1 MTSNV
6 RSFPCASFALK
17 RTTKPPPK
25 SRRNQLERETTGNRR
40 RNRLAS
46 SSSSP
51 ELSEANTNEKN
62 ERNENGEEKTNE
74 TIATSTKTSRVVDFV
89 AAWDLLSGRLAE
101 SSMLRSEDESDDIA
115 SSNSPSREM
124 LLAALALAIP
134 KLQRM
139 PSLVLD
145 DFNRRHEFRTNRKEK
160 DDELNGRC
168 PRERAVAMCTQLID
182 LGMDAECCS
191 AGLLRD
197 ASLANEISLETIE
210 QQLGSGV
217 VRVAHDCQRL
227 RDLPERL
234 RNNNNNNNASSENTT
249 TFNSNDTSS
258 SSSSTKNNNN
268 TNSNNNQKMLLCDD
282 EYAEKMRTFLLTFH
296 DQRAIVVELASRLDI
311 LQHSREIFKS
321 TVRLQQFAL
330 ETMKVY
336 APLAS
341 ALHCGQLSAEL
352 EDAAFRALFP
362 KSYESLDKWLRQT
375 EKDDARKLERARQ
388 VLLEKMS
395 KDAVLMRVLI
405 KDDEVYE
412 ELLKTSAKM
421 AKTSDDKKSGTST
434 SNSGS
439 DGGENNNNYPASLRV
454 ALNSALTVSARRKSR
469 FSSMKKILRDGR
481 DRAKLRDLLGV
492 RVILNPQKGSIA
504 DIDLKSADM
513 ACYRAQQIAHA
524 TFSAVKGRTKDYVAK
539 PKKNGYQSLHS
550 ALIVSDDTD
559 DTEDIEDDDPSAKN
573 KNDSPSSSS
582 SNDNNHNN
590 NSHNNGSR
598 TTIEL
603 QIRTRRM
610 HASAEIGNAAH
621 SSYKGGF
628 TEGDPGAAKTLKDLV
643 DAANI
648 AAYEKFGDFTDDS
661 LRYEG
666 GNDTYNPDAEDALF
680 RAFDVDKSGSVSVEE
695 LKQTI
700 ETIWL
705 NDDDSDD
712 VNDVYDDE
720 GENATTKTTT
730 ETAETLMKML
740 DVDADGKISP
750 EEFKKFREFASTFKA
765 CSNADEKQ
773 SERIRKAV
781 EVEMSSV
788 DDDDE
793 DDEDDD
799 GDEEEIV
806 VVDAIIESTVKIDD
820 GKSRIEEGSGLAST
834 SNSARRRI
842 IRGQQQQQQTQQK
855 VKDDDEIDVDRL
867 VKEVISASGSF
878 DAISSSQD
886 VSSDEK
892 EEKEEILQQS
902 SSTTTMK
909 TSIHDVTDDDD
920 INEKNEKE
928 DEEEN
933 DEEKK
938 EGATAAQPS
947 SSSPEKTISP
957 DQIISQSYVLISDSD
972 ASSRKAREAL
982 KDPLGGVVEWQ
993 LIWDLQRAG
1002 RAETARQL
1010 FYQRTTRTPSN
1021 VQLWEQWARF
1031 ELLQGDQ
1038 ERSRGLYK
1046 TALLHSEGDAAVRGA
1061 SLRKWATMEFGAKN
1075 FEESTSL
1082 FKRCVSVYDDEI
1094 CGPSLGSSS
1103 SLSSS
1108 SCDYPPKG
1116 EIMKNLVEGR
1126 LVALHAWAKGEF
1138 RRGNVEEARRVLKL
1152 CADHVNE
1159 TDTEPIA
1166 RELCATENVEYSSEI
1181 FKDVK
1186 ILRASPHVAHLYA
1199 QLDESEGQLK
1209 PALRKYRFASRIFP
1223 NDAYILQ
1230 SFAEALA
1237 RRGHVVNSRKTF
1249 KEAIEKFP
1257 QNHVLAT
1264 SFAIAESKL
1273 FLSKGKETVARSEF
1287 ARAASLAPWSV
1298 QVWSAWGQFEYAKS
1312 HVDAAK
1318 RLFERAVE
1326 AELGNSRALIGL
1338 AKCYDEM
1345 ELFDKCRETLEL
1357 AMLSNPDSWGVFHES
1372 AKLYEKRGNAA
1383 KASHLYNKAK
1393 ALGMKTSVKK
1403 NNLLAPTNTTS
1414 TSYNNKNKRGT
1425 WAPDERN
1432 KTEEQAQIAVDRI
1445 RARKY
1450 ASGSGSG
1457 KRDPVVKF
1465 FDERSSSSAFSAD
1478 GGSADDYYRE
1488 AFPNAYE
1495 YDEEEDLVPAEN
1507 DASASSGS
1515 NRRYNN
1521 KKN

>member
-1 MTSNV
+1 MTTTSS
-6 RSFPCASFALK
+6 SFSFVSAAAK
-17 RTTKPPPK
+17 RTTKPPS
-25 SRRNQLERETTGNRR
+25 SRRNHLEHATGNRR
-40 RNRLAS
+40 RNRRHAS

-51 ELSEANTNEKN
+51 LSEANDEKN
-62 ERNENGEEKTNE
+62 EDENEERMSE
-74 TIATSTKTSRVVDFV
+74 TIPTKTSRVVDFV
-89 AAWDLLSGRLAE
+89 AAWDLLSGRLSE
-101 SSMLRSEDESDDIA
+101 SSIMRSEDESDEIA
-115 SSNSPSREM
+115 NAASPSREM

-145 DFNRRHEFRTNRKEK
+145 DFNRRHEFRKNRKEK

-234 RNNNNNNNASSENTT
+234 RNNNNNASSANT

-258 SSSSTKNNNN
+258 SSSSTNNNN
-268 TNSNNNQKMLLCDD
+268 NNNSNNQKMLLCDD

-375 EKDDARKLERARQ
+375 EKDDARKLKRARQ

-421 AKTSDDKKSGTST
+421 AKTTADSNRRSSDDKKKG
-434 SNSGS
+434 
-439 DGGENNNNYPASLRV
+439 DGGGENNNYPASLRV

-524 TFSAVKGRTKDYVAK
+524 AFSAVKGRTKDYVAK

-559 DTEDIEDDDPSAKN
+559 DTDDIEDDDPSAKN

-712 VNDVYDDE
+712 VNDVYDEE
-720 GENATTKTTT
+720 GENTTTKTTT

-799 GDEEEIV
+799 GDEEEEEIV
-806 VVDAIIESTVKIDD
+806 VVDAVLESTVKIDD
-820 GKSRIEEGSGLAST
+820 GKSMIEEGSGLAST

-842 IRGQQQQQQTQQK
+842 IRGQQQQQTQQK
-855 VKDDDEIDVDRL
+855 VKDNDEIDVDRL

-902 SSTTTMK
+902 SSTI
-909 TSIHDVTDDDD
+909 IHDVTDDDD
-920 INEKNEKE
+920 INEKNEKK
-928 DEEEN
+928 
-933 DEEKK
+933 DEEKNDETK
-938 EGATAAQPS
+938 EGAKAAQPS
-947 SSSPEKTISP
+947 SSSPEKTLSP

-1393 ALGMKTSVKK
+1393 ALGMKSSVKK
-1403 NNLLAPTNTTS
+1403 NNLLATTTTTS

-1507 DASASSGS
+1507 DAFASSGS

>member
-6 RSFPCASFALK
+6 RSFPRASFALQ
-17 RTTKPPPK
+17 RTTKPPP
-25 SRRNQLERETTGNRR
+25 NQLERDRPTGNRR

-51 ELSEANTNEKN
+51 GLSEANNNEKN
-62 ERNENGEEKTNE
+62 ESENEEKTNE
-74 TIATSTKTSRVVDFV
+74 TIAGTKTSRVVDFV

-139 PSLVLD
+139 PPIVLD
-145 DFNRRHEFRTNRKEK
+145 DFNRRHEFRNTNRKEK

-258 SSSSTKNNNN
+258 SSSSTKNNNT

-421 AKTSDDKKSGTST
+421 AKTSDDKKSGNGISTST
-434 SNSGS
+434 SNSG
-439 DGGENNNNYPASLRV
+439 GGENNNYPASLRV

-559 DTEDIEDDDPSAKN
+559 DDNEDDDPSEKS

-582 SNDNNHNN
+582 SYDNNHN

-842 IRGQQQQQQTQQK
+842 IRGQQQQTQQK

-920 INEKNEKE
+920 INEKNEKK

-1166 RELCATENVEYSSEI
+1166 RELCAMENVEYSSEI

>member
-6 RSFPCASFALK
+6 SSFSLAVVASQ
-17 RTTKPPPK
+17 RRTKPPPK
-25 SRRNQLERETTGNRR
+25 SRRNQLERDATGNRR

-51 ELSEANTNEKN
+51 GLSEANNNEKN
-62 ERNENGEEKTNE
+62 ESENEEKTNE
-74 TIATSTKTSRVVDFV
+74 TIAGTKTSRVVDFV

-101 SSMLRSEDESDDIA
+101 SSILRSEDESDDIA

-139 PSLVLD
+139 PPIVLD

-234 RNNNNNNNASSENTT
+234 RNNNNNNASSENTT

-258 SSSSTKNNNN
+258 SSSSTKNNNT

-421 AKTSDDKKSGTST
+421 AKTSDDKKSGNGIST
-434 SNSGS
+434 SNSNSG
-439 DGGENNNNYPASLRV
+439 GGENNNYPASLRV

-559 DTEDIEDDDPSAKN
+559 DDNEDDDPSEKS
-573 KNDSPSSSS
+573 KNDSPSSPS

-793 DDEDDD
+793 DDENDD

-842 IRGQQQQQQTQQK
+842 IRGQQQQQTQQK

-920 INEKNEKE
+920 INEKNEKKG
-928 DEEEN
+928 EEKN
-933 DEEKK
+933 KEEKK
-938 EGATAAQPS
+938 EGAKAAQPS

-1403 NNLLAPTNTTS
+1403 NNLLAPTNTSS

>member
-1 MTSNV
+1 MTSTSS
-6 RSFPCASFALK
+6 SFSFVSAAAK
-17 RTTKPPPK
+17 RTTKPPS
-25 SRRNQLERETTGNRR
+25 SRRNHLEHATGNRR
-40 RNRLAS
+40 RNRRHAS

-51 ELSEANTNEKN
+51 LSEANDEKN
-62 ERNENGEEKTNE
+62 EDENEERMSE
-74 TIATSTKTSRVVDFV
+74 TIPTKTSRVVDFV
-89 AAWDLLSGRLAE
+89 AAWDLLSGRLSE
-101 SSMLRSEDESDDIA
+101 SSIMRSEDESDEIA
-115 SSNSPSREM
+115 NAASPSREM

-145 DFNRRHEFRTNRKEK
+145 DFNRRHEFRKNRKEK

-234 RNNNNNNNASSENTT
+234 RNNNNNASSANT

-258 SSSSTKNNNN
+258 SSSSTNNNN
-268 TNSNNNQKMLLCDD
+268 NNNSNNQKMLLCDD

-375 EKDDARKLERARQ
+375 EKDDARKLKRARQ

-421 AKTSDDKKSGTST
+421 AKTTADSNRRSSDDKKKG
-434 SNSGS
+434 
-439 DGGENNNNYPASLRV
+439 DGGGENNNYPASLRV

-524 TFSAVKGRTKDYVAK
+524 AFSAVKGRTKDYVAK

-559 DTEDIEDDDPSAKN
+559 DTDDIEDDDPSAKN

-712 VNDVYDDE
+712 VNDVYDEE
-720 GENATTKTTT
+720 GENTTTKTTT

-806 VVDAIIESTVKIDD
+806 VVDAVLESTVKIDD
-820 GKSRIEEGSGLAST
+820 GKSMIEEGSGLAST

-842 IRGQQQQQQTQQK
+842 IRGQQQQQTQQK
-855 VKDDDEIDVDRL
+855 VKDNDEIDVDRL

-902 SSTTTMK
+902 SSTI
-909 TSIHDVTDDDD
+909 IHDVTDDDD
-920 INEKNEKE
+920 INEKNEKK
-928 DEEEN
+928 
-933 DEEKK
+933 DEEKNDETK
-938 EGATAAQPS
+938 EGAKAAQPS
-947 SSSPEKTISP
+947 SSSPEKTLSP

-1393 ALGMKTSVKK
+1393 ALGMKSSVKK
-1403 NNLLAPTNTTS
+1403 NNLLATTTTTS

-1507 DASASSGS
+1507 DAFASSGS

>member
-6 RSFPCASFALK
+6 RSFPRASFALQ
-17 RTTKPPPK
+17 RTTKPPP
-25 SRRNQLERETTGNRR
+25 NQLERDRPTGNRR

-89 AAWDLLSGRLAE
+89 AAWDVLSERLAE
-101 SSMLRSEDESDDIA
+101 SSILRSEMDESDDVA

-139 PSLVLD
+139 PPIVLD
-145 DFNRRHEFRTNRKEK
+145 DFNRRHEFRNTNRKEK

-234 RNNNNNNNASSENTT
+234 RNNNNNNASSENTT

-421 AKTSDDKKSGTST
+421 TKTSDDKKSGNGISTST
-434 SNSGS
+434 SNSG
-439 DGGENNNNYPASLRV
+439 GGENNNYPASLRV

-559 DTEDIEDDDPSAKN
+559 DDNEDDDPSEKS

-582 SNDNNHNN
+582 SYDNNHN

-842 IRGQQQQQQTQQK
+842 IRGQQQQQTQQK

-920 INEKNEKE
+920 INEKNEKK

-1166 RELCATENVEYSSEI
+1166 RELCAMENVEYSSEI

-1465 FDERSSSSAFSAD
+1465 FDERSSSSAFSDSPCGRGARAM
-1478 GGSADDYYRE
+1478 SAKCVQNCV
-1488 AFPNAYE
+1488 F
-1495 YDEEEDLVPAEN
+1495 
-1507 DASASSGS
+1507 
-1515 NRRYNN
+1515 
-1521 KKN
+1521 

>member
-1 MTSNV
+1 MTTTSS
-6 RSFPCASFALK
+6 SFSFVSAAAK
-17 RTTKPPPK
+17 RTTKPPS
-25 SRRNQLERETTGNRR
+25 SRRNHLEHATGNRR
-40 RNRLAS
+40 RNRRHAS

-51 ELSEANTNEKN
+51 LSEANDEKN
-62 ERNENGEEKTNE
+62 EDENEERMSE
-74 TIATSTKTSRVVDFV
+74 TIPTKTSRVVDFV
-89 AAWDLLSGRLAE
+89 AAWDLLSGRLSE
-101 SSMLRSEDESDDIA
+101 SSIMRSEDESDEIA
-115 SSNSPSREM
+115 NAASPSREM

-145 DFNRRHEFRTNRKEK
+145 DFNRRHEFRKNRKEK

-234 RNNNNNNNASSENTT
+234 RNNNNNASSANT

-258 SSSSTKNNNN
+258 SSSSTNNNN
-268 TNSNNNQKMLLCDD
+268 NNNSNNQKMLLCDD

-375 EKDDARKLERARQ
+375 EKDDARKLKRARQ

-421 AKTSDDKKSGTST
+421 AKTTADSNRRSSDDKKKG
-434 SNSGS
+434 
-439 DGGENNNNYPASLRV
+439 DGGGENNNYPASLRV

-524 TFSAVKGRTKDYVAK
+524 AFSAVKGRTKDYVAK

-559 DTEDIEDDDPSAKN
+559 DTDDIEDDDPSAKN

-712 VNDVYDDE
+712 VNDVYDEE
-720 GENATTKTTT
+720 GENTTTKTTT

-799 GDEEEIV
+799 DDGDEEEIV
-806 VVDAIIESTVKIDD
+806 VVDAVLESTVKIDD
-820 GKSRIEEGSGLAST
+820 GKSMIEEGSGLAST

-842 IRGQQQQQQTQQK
+842 IRGQQQQQTQQK
-855 VKDDDEIDVDRL
+855 VKDNDEIDVDRL

-902 SSTTTMK
+902 SSTI
-909 TSIHDVTDDDD
+909 IHDVTDDDD
-920 INEKNEKE
+920 INEKNEKK
-928 DEEEN
+928 
-933 DEEKK
+933 DEEKNDETK
-938 EGATAAQPS
+938 EGAKAAQPS
-947 SSSPEKTISP
+947 SSSPEKTLSP

-1393 ALGMKTSVKK
+1393 ALGMKSSVKK
-1403 NNLLAPTNTTS
+1403 NNLLATTTTTS

-1507 DASASSGS
+1507 DAFASSGS

>member
-1 MTSNV
+1 MTTTSS
-6 RSFPCASFALK
+6 SFSFVSAAAK
-17 RTTKPPPK
+17 RTTKPPS
-25 SRRNQLERETTGNRR
+25 SRRNHLEHATGNRR
-40 RNRLAS
+40 RNRRHAS

-51 ELSEANTNEKN
+51 LSEANDEKN
-62 ERNENGEEKTNE
+62 EDENEERMSE
-74 TIATSTKTSRVVDFV
+74 TIPTKTSRVVDFV
-89 AAWDLLSGRLAE
+89 AAWDLLSGRLSE
-101 SSMLRSEDESDDIA
+101 SSIMRSEDESDEIA
-115 SSNSPSREM
+115 NAASPSREM

-145 DFNRRHEFRTNRKEK
+145 DFNRRHEFRKNRKEK

-234 RNNNNNNNASSENTT
+234 RNNNNNASSANT

-258 SSSSTKNNNN
+258 SSSSTNNNN
-268 TNSNNNQKMLLCDD
+268 NNSNNQKMLLCDD

-375 EKDDARKLERARQ
+375 EKDDARKLKRARQ

-421 AKTSDDKKSGTST
+421 AKTTADSNRRSSDDKKKG
-434 SNSGS
+434 
-439 DGGENNNNYPASLRV
+439 DGGGENNNYPASLRV

-524 TFSAVKGRTKDYVAK
+524 AFSAVKGRTKDYVAK

-559 DTEDIEDDDPSAKN
+559 DTDDIEDDDPSAKN

-712 VNDVYDDE
+712 VNDVYDEE
-720 GENATTKTTT
+720 GENTTTKTTT

-799 GDEEEIV
+799 GDEEEEEIV
-806 VVDAIIESTVKIDD
+806 VVDAVLESTVKIDD
-820 GKSRIEEGSGLAST
+820 GKSMIEEGSGLAST

-842 IRGQQQQQQTQQK
+842 IRGQQQQQTQQK
-855 VKDDDEIDVDRL
+855 VKDNDEIDVDRL

-902 SSTTTMK
+902 SSTI
-909 TSIHDVTDDDD
+909 IHDVTDDDD
-920 INEKNEKE
+920 INEKNEKK
-928 DEEEN
+928 
-933 DEEKK
+933 DEEKNDETK
-938 EGATAAQPS
+938 EGAKAAQPS
-947 SSSPEKTISP
+947 SSSPEKTLSP

-1138 RRGNVEEARRVLKL
+1138 RRGNVEEARRVLVL

-1393 ALGMKTSVKK
+1393 ALGMKSSVKK
-1403 NNLLAPTNTTS
+1403 NNLLATTTTTS

-1507 DASASSGS
+1507 DAFASSGS

>member
-6 RSFPCASFALK
+6 SSFSLAVVASQ
-17 RTTKPPPK
+17 RRTKPPPK
-25 SRRNQLERETTGNRR
+25 SRRNQLERDATGNRR

-51 ELSEANTNEKN
+51 GLSEANNNEKN
-62 ERNENGEEKTNE
+62 ESENEEKTNE
-74 TIATSTKTSRVVDFV
+74 TIAGTKTSRVVDFV

-139 PSLVLD
+139 PPIVLD

-234 RNNNNNNNASSENTT
+234 RNNNNNNASSENTT

-258 SSSSTKNNNN
+258 SSSSTKNNNT

-421 AKTSDDKKSGTST
+421 AKTSDDKKSGNGISTST
-434 SNSGS
+434 SNSG
-439 DGGENNNNYPASLRV
+439 GGENNNYPASLRV

-559 DTEDIEDDDPSAKN
+559 DDNEDDDPSETS

-582 SNDNNHNN
+582 SYDNNHN

-842 IRGQQQQQQTQQK
+842 IRGQQQQTQQK

-920 INEKNEKE
+920 INEKNEKK
-928 DEEEN
+928 DEGEN

-1403 NNLLAPTNTTS
+1403 NNLLAPTNTSS

-1515 NRRYNN
+1515 NRRYN

>member
-1 MTSNV
+1 MTHTSS
-6 RSFPCASFALK
+6 SFSFAVAAAK
-17 RTTKPPPK
+17 RTTKPPS
-25 SRRNQLERETTGNRR
+25 SRRDRNLEQATNNRR
-40 RNRLAS
+40 RLRHDVVVAS

-51 ELSEANTNEKN
+51 KEEASDEKN
-62 ERNENGEEKTNE
+62 EENEERIHE
-74 TIATSTKTSRVVDFV
+74 TIPNKTSRVVDFV
-89 AAWDLLSGRLAE
+89 AAWDLLSGRLSE
-101 SSMLRSEDESDDIA
+101 SSIMRSEDESDEIA
-115 SSNSPSREM
+115 NATSPSREM

-145 DFNRRHEFRTNRKEK
+145 DFNRRNEFRKNRKEK
-160 DDELNGRC
+160 EEELNGRC

-234 RNNNNNNNASSENTT
+234 RNNNNNASSANAT
-249 TFNSNDTSS
+249 TFSNDTSS
-258 SSSSTKNNNN
+258 SSSSTNNNN
-268 TNSNNNQKMLLCDD
+268 NNSNNQKMLLCDD

-421 AKTSDDKKSGTST
+421 AKTTADSNRRSSDDKNKSGTS
-434 SNSGS
+434 NRG
-439 DGGENNNNYPASLRV
+439 DGGGGENNNYPASLRV

-559 DTEDIEDDDPSAKN
+559 DDDDIEDDDPSAKN
-573 KNDSPSSSS
+573 KNDSPSSSLSSSSSSS
-582 SNDNNHNN
+582 SNDNNH
-590 NSHNNGSR
+590 HNGSR

-621 SSYKGGF
+621 FSYKGGF

-666 GNDTYNPDAEDALF
+666 SNDAYNPDAEDALF

-712 VNDVYDDE
+712 VNDDDVNDE
-720 GENATTKTTT
+720 GGENATKTTT

-781 EVEMSSV
+781 KVEMSSV

-799 GDEEEIV
+799 GDEEEVV
-806 VVDAIIESTVKIDD
+806 VVDAVIESNVKIDD
-820 GKSRIEEGSGLAST
+820 GKSMIEEGSGFAST

-842 IRGQQQQQQTQQK
+842 IRGQQQTQK

-867 VKEVISASGSF
+867 VKEVIRASGSF

-902 SSTTTMK
+902 STTTTTMK
-909 TSIHDVTDDDD
+909 RIIHDVTDDDD
-920 INEKNEKE
+920 INEKNKKK
-928 DEEEN
+928 
-933 DEEKK
+933 DEEKNNETK
-938 EGATAAQPS
+938 EGAQLAQPT
-947 SSSPEKTISP
+947 SSPEKAISP

-1103 SLSSS
+1103 LSSS

-1138 RRGNVEEARRVLKL
+1138 RRGNVEEARRVLVL

-1159 TDTEPIA
+1159 TDTELIA

-1273 FLSKGKETVARSEF
+1273 SGASKGKETVARSEF

-1393 ALGMKTSVKK
+1393 ALGMKSSVKK
-1403 NNLLAPTNTTS
+1403 NNLLATTTTTS
-1414 TSYNNKNKRGT
+1414 TTNNNKNKRGT

-1478 GGSADDYYRE
+1478 VGSADDYYRE

-1495 YDEEEDLVPAEN
+1495 YDEEEDLVSSETKN

-1515 NRRYNN
+1515 RRYNN

>member
-1 MTSNV
+1 MTTTSS
-6 RSFPCASFALK
+6 SFSFVSAAAK
-17 RTTKPPPK
+17 RTTKPPS
-25 SRRNQLERETTGNRR
+25 SRRNHLEHATGNRR
-40 RNRLAS
+40 RNRRHAS

-51 ELSEANTNEKN
+51 LSEANDEKN
-62 ERNENGEEKTNE
+62 EDENEERMSE
-74 TIATSTKTSRVVDFV
+74 TIPTKTSRVVDFV
-89 AAWDLLSGRLAE
+89 AAWDLLSGRLSE
-101 SSMLRSEDESDDIA
+101 SSIMRSEDESDEIA
-115 SSNSPSREM
+115 NAASPSREM

-145 DFNRRHEFRTNRKEK
+145 DFNRRHEFRKNRKEK

-234 RNNNNNNNASSENTT
+234 RNNNNNASSANT

-258 SSSSTKNNNN
+258 SSSSTNNNN
-268 TNSNNNQKMLLCDD
+268 NNSNNKKMLLCDD

-375 EKDDARKLERARQ
+375 EKDDARKLKRARQ

-421 AKTSDDKKSGTST
+421 AKTTADSNRRSSDDKKKG
-434 SNSGS
+434 
-439 DGGENNNNYPASLRV
+439 DGGGENNNYPASLRV

-524 TFSAVKGRTKDYVAK
+524 AFSAVKGRTKDYVAK

-559 DTEDIEDDDPSAKN
+559 DTDDIEDDDPSAKN

-712 VNDVYDDE
+712 VNDVYDEE
-720 GENATTKTTT
+720 GENTTTKTTT

-806 VVDAIIESTVKIDD
+806 VVDAVLESTVKIDD
-820 GKSRIEEGSGLAST
+820 GKSMIEEGSGLAST

-842 IRGQQQQQQTQQK
+842 IRGQQQEQQTQQK

-920 INEKNEKE
+920 INEKNEKK
-928 DEEEN
+928 
-933 DEEKK
+933 DEEKNDETK
-938 EGATAAQPS
+938 EGAKAAQPS
-947 SSSPEKTISP
+947 SSSPEKTLSP

-1393 ALGMKTSVKK
+1393 ALGMKSSVKK
-1403 NNLLAPTNTTS
+1403 NNLLATTTTTS

-1507 DASASSGS
+1507 DAFASSGS

>member
-6 RSFPCASFALK
+6 SSFSLAVVASQ
-17 RTTKPPPK
+17 RRTKPPPK
-25 SRRNQLERETTGNRR
+25 SRRNQLERDATGNRR

-51 ELSEANTNEKN
+51 GLSEANNNEKN
-62 ERNENGEEKTNE
+62 ESENEEKTNE
-74 TIATSTKTSRVVDFV
+74 TIAGTKTSRVVDFV

-139 PSLVLD
+139 PPIVLD

-234 RNNNNNNNASSENTT
+234 RNNNNNNASSENTT

-421 AKTSDDKKSGTST
+421 AKTSDDKKSGNGIST
-434 SNSGS
+434 SNSNSG
-439 DGGENNNNYPASLRV
+439 GGENNNYPASLRV

-559 DTEDIEDDDPSAKN
+559 DDNEDDDPSETS

-582 SNDNNHNN
+582 SYDNNHN

-842 IRGQQQQQQTQQK
+842 IRGQQQQQTQQK

-920 INEKNEKE
+920 INEKNEKK
-928 DEEEN
+928 DEGEN

-1515 NRRYNN
+1515 NRRYN

>member
-6 RSFPCASFALK
+6 RSFPRASFALQ
-17 RTTKPPPK
+17 RTTKPPP
-25 SRRNQLERETTGNRR
+25 NQLERDRPTGNRR

-89 AAWDLLSGRLAE
+89 AAWDVLSERLAE
-101 SSMLRSEDESDDIA
+101 SSILRSEMDESDDVA

-139 PSLVLD
+139 PPIVLD

-234 RNNNNNNNASSENTT
+234 RNNNNNASSENTT

-421 AKTSDDKKSGTST
+421 AKTSDDKKSGNGIST
-434 SNSGS
+434 SNSNSG
-439 DGGENNNNYPASLRV
+439 GGENNNYPASLRV

-559 DTEDIEDDDPSAKN
+559 DDNEDDDPSETS

-582 SNDNNHNN
+582 SYDNNHN

-842 IRGQQQQQQTQQK
+842 IRGQQQQQTQQK

-909 TSIHDVTDDDD
+909 TSIHDVADDDD
-920 INEKNEKE
+920 INEKNEKK

-1103 SLSSS
+1103 SSSSS

-1403 NNLLAPTNTTS
+1403 NNLLAPTNTSS

-1495 YDEEEDLVPAEN
+1495 YDEEEDLVPVEN

>member
-1 MTSNV
+1 MTSTSS
-6 RSFPCASFALK
+6 SFSFVSAAAK
-17 RTTKPPPK
+17 RTTKPPS
-25 SRRNQLERETTGNRR
+25 SRRNHLEHATGNRR
-40 RNRLAS
+40 RNRRHAS

-51 ELSEANTNEKN
+51 LSEANDEKN
-62 ERNENGEEKTNE
+62 EDENEERMSE
-74 TIATSTKTSRVVDFV
+74 TIPTKTSRVVDFV
-89 AAWDLLSGRLAE
+89 AAWDLLSGRLSE
-101 SSMLRSEDESDDIA
+101 SSIMRSEDESDEIA
-115 SSNSPSREM
+115 NAASPSREM

-145 DFNRRHEFRTNRKEK
+145 DFNRRHEFRKNRKEK

-234 RNNNNNNNASSENTT
+234 RNNNNNASSANT

-258 SSSSTKNNNN
+258 SSSSTNNNN
-268 TNSNNNQKMLLCDD
+268 NNNSNNQKMLLCDD

-375 EKDDARKLERARQ
+375 EKDDARKLKRARQ

-421 AKTSDDKKSGTST
+421 AKTTADSNRRSSDDKKKG
-434 SNSGS
+434 
-439 DGGENNNNYPASLRV
+439 DGGGENNNYPASLRV

-492 RVILNPQKGSIA
+492 RVILNPQEGSIA

-524 TFSAVKGRTKDYVAK
+524 AFSAVKGRTKDYVAK

-559 DTEDIEDDDPSAKN
+559 DTDDIEDDDPSAKN

-712 VNDVYDDE
+712 VNDVYDEE
-720 GENATTKTTT
+720 GENTTTKTTT

-806 VVDAIIESTVKIDD
+806 VVDAVLESTVKIDD
-820 GKSRIEEGSGLAST
+820 GKSMIEEGSGLAST

-842 IRGQQQQQQTQQK
+842 IRGQQQQQTQQK
-855 VKDDDEIDVDRL
+855 VKDNDEIDVDRL

-902 SSTTTMK
+902 SSTI
-909 TSIHDVTDDDD
+909 IHDVTDDDD
-920 INEKNEKE
+920 INEKNEKK
-928 DEEEN
+928 
-933 DEEKK
+933 DEEKNDETK
-938 EGATAAQPS
+938 EGAKAAQPS
-947 SSSPEKTISP
+947 SSSPEKTLSP

-1393 ALGMKTSVKK
+1393 ALGMKSSVKK
-1403 NNLLAPTNTTS
+1403 NNLLATTTTTS

-1507 DASASSGS
+1507 DAFASSGS

>member
-6 RSFPCASFALK
+6 SSFSLAVVASQ
-17 RTTKPPPK
+17 RRTKPPPK
-25 SRRNQLERETTGNRR
+25 SRRNQLERDATGNRR

-51 ELSEANTNEKN
+51 GLSEANNNEKN
-62 ERNENGEEKTNE
+62 ESENEEKTNE
-74 TIATSTKTSRVVDFV
+74 TIAGTKTSRVVDFV

-139 PSLVLD
+139 PPIVLD

-234 RNNNNNNNASSENTT
+234 RNNNNNNASSENTT

-421 AKTSDDKKSGTST
+421 AKTSDDKKSGNGIST
-434 SNSGS
+434 SNSNSG
-439 DGGENNNNYPASLRV
+439 GGENNNYPASLRV

-559 DTEDIEDDDPSAKN
+559 DDNEDDDPSETS

-582 SNDNNHNN
+582 SYDNNHN

-842 IRGQQQQQQTQQK
+842 IRGQQQQQTQQK

-920 INEKNEKE
+920 INEKNEKK
-928 DEEEN
+928 DEGEN

-1403 NNLLAPTNTTS
+1403 NNLLAPTNTSS

-1515 NRRYNN
+1515 NRRYN

>member
-6 RSFPCASFALK
+6 SSFSLAVVASQ
-17 RTTKPPPK
+17 RRTKPPPK
-25 SRRNQLERETTGNRR
+25 SRRNQLERDATGNRR

-51 ELSEANTNEKN
+51 GLSEANNNEKN
-62 ERNENGEEKTNE
+62 ESENEEKTNE
-74 TIATSTKTSRVVDFV
+74 TIAGTKTSRVVDFV

-139 PSLVLD
+139 PPIVLD

-197 ASLANEISLETIE
+197 ASLASEISLETIE

-234 RNNNNNNNASSENTT
+234 RNNNNNNNNASSANAT

-258 SSSSTKNNNN
+258 SSSSTKNNNT

-421 AKTSDDKKSGTST
+421 AKTSDDKKSGNGISTST
-434 SNSGS
+434 SNSG
-439 DGGENNNNYPASLRV
+439 GGENNNYPASLRV

-559 DTEDIEDDDPSAKN
+559 DDNEDDDPSEKS
-573 KNDSPSSSS
+573 KNDSPSSPS

-720 GENATTKTTT
+720 GENATTKSTT

-842 IRGQQQQQQTQQK
+842 IRGQQQQTQQK

-909 TSIHDVTDDDD
+909 TSIRDVTDDDD
-920 INEKNEKE
+920 INEKNEKK

-1094 CGPSLGSSS
+1094 CGPSLGSS

>member
-1 MTSNV
+1 MTSTSS
-6 RSFPCASFALK
+6 SFSFVSAAAK
-17 RTTKPPPK
+17 RTTKPPS
-25 SRRNQLERETTGNRR
+25 SRRNHLEHATGNRR
-40 RNRLAS
+40 RNRRHAS

-51 ELSEANTNEKN
+51 LSEANDEKN
-62 ERNENGEEKTNE
+62 EDENEERMSE
-74 TIATSTKTSRVVDFV
+74 TIPTKTSRVVDFV
-89 AAWDLLSGRLAE
+89 AAWDLLSGRLSE
-101 SSMLRSEDESDDIA
+101 SSIMRSEDESDEIA
-115 SSNSPSREM
+115 NAASPSREM

-145 DFNRRHEFRTNRKEK
+145 DFNRRHEFRKNRKEK

-234 RNNNNNNNASSENTT
+234 RNNNNNASSANT

-258 SSSSTKNNNN
+258 SSSSTNNNN
-268 TNSNNNQKMLLCDD
+268 NNNSNNKKMLLCDD

-375 EKDDARKLERARQ
+375 EKDDARKLKRARQ

-421 AKTSDDKKSGTST
+421 AKTTADSNRRSSDDKKKG
-434 SNSGS
+434 
-439 DGGENNNNYPASLRV
+439 DGGGENNNYPASLRV

-524 TFSAVKGRTKDYVAK
+524 AFSAVKGRTKDYVAK

-559 DTEDIEDDDPSAKN
+559 DTDDIEDDDPSAKN

-712 VNDVYDDE
+712 VNDVYDEE
-720 GENATTKTTT
+720 GENTTTKTTT

-806 VVDAIIESTVKIDD
+806 VVDAVLESTVKIDD
-820 GKSRIEEGSGLAST
+820 GKSMIEEGSGLAST

-842 IRGQQQQQQTQQK
+842 IRGQQQQQTQQK
-855 VKDDDEIDVDRL
+855 VKDNDEIDVDRL

-902 SSTTTMK
+902 SSTI
-909 TSIHDVTDDDD
+909 IHDVTDDDD
-920 INEKNEKE
+920 INEKNEKK
-928 DEEEN
+928 
-933 DEEKK
+933 DEEKNDETK
-938 EGATAAQPS
+938 EGAKAAQPS
-947 SSSPEKTISP
+947 SSSPEKTLSP

-1393 ALGMKTSVKK
+1393 ALGMKSSVKK
-1403 NNLLAPTNTTS
+1403 NNLLATTTTTS

-1507 DASASSGS
+1507 DAFASSGS

>member
-6 RSFPCASFALK
+6 SSFSLAVVASQ
-17 RTTKPPPK
+17 RRTKPPPK
-25 SRRNQLERETTGNRR
+25 SRRNQLERDATGNRR

-51 ELSEANTNEKN
+51 GLSEANNNEKN
-62 ERNENGEEKTNE
+62 ESENEEKTNE
-74 TIATSTKTSRVVDFV
+74 TIAGTKTSRVVDFV

-139 PSLVLD
+139 PPIVLD

-234 RNNNNNNNASSENTT
+234 RNNNNNNASSENTT

-421 AKTSDDKKSGTST
+421 ARTSDDKKSGNGISTST
-434 SNSGS
+434 SNSG
-439 DGGENNNNYPASLRV
+439 GGENNNYPASLRV

-559 DTEDIEDDDPSAKN
+559 DTDDIEDDDPSAKN

-582 SNDNNHNN
+582 SSSSNDNNHNI

-793 DDEDDD
+793 DDENDD

-806 VVDAIIESTVKIDD
+806 VVDAVIESTVKIDD
-820 GKSRIEEGSGLAST
+820 GKSIIEEGSGLAST

-842 IRGQQQQQQTQQK
+842 IRGQQQQQTQQK

-920 INEKNEKE
+920 INEKNEKK
-928 DEEEN
+928 DEEKNNEG
-933 DEEKK
+933 KK
-938 EGATAAQPS
+938 EGAKAAQPS

-993 LIWDLQRAG
+993 LVWDLQRAG

-1507 DASASSGS
+1507 DASASSGG

>member
-1 MTSNV
+1 MTTTSS
-6 RSFPCASFALK
+6 SFSFVSAAAK
-17 RTTKPPPK
+17 RTTKPPS
-25 SRRNQLERETTGNRR
+25 SRRNHLEHATGNRR
-40 RNRLAS
+40 RNRRHAS

-51 ELSEANTNEKN
+51 LSEANDEKN
-62 ERNENGEEKTNE
+62 EDENEERMSE
-74 TIATSTKTSRVVDFV
+74 TIPTKTSRVVDFV
-89 AAWDLLSGRLAE
+89 AAWDLLSGRLSE
-101 SSMLRSEDESDDIA
+101 SSIMRSEDESDEIA
-115 SSNSPSREM
+115 NAASPSREM

-145 DFNRRHEFRTNRKEK
+145 DFNRRHEFRKNRKEK

-210 QQLGSGV
+210 KQLGSGV

-234 RNNNNNNNASSENTT
+234 RNNNNNASSANT

-258 SSSSTKNNNN
+258 SSSSTNNNN
-268 TNSNNNQKMLLCDD
+268 NNNSNNKKMLLCDD

-375 EKDDARKLERARQ
+375 EKDDARKLKRARQ

-421 AKTSDDKKSGTST
+421 PKTTADSNRRSSDDKKKG
-434 SNSGS
+434 
-439 DGGENNNNYPASLRV
+439 DGGGENNNYPASLRV

-524 TFSAVKGRTKDYVAK
+524 AFSAVKGRTKDYVAK

-559 DTEDIEDDDPSAKN
+559 DTDDIEDDDPSAKN

-712 VNDVYDDE
+712 VNDVYDEE
-720 GENATTKTTT
+720 GENTTTKTTT

-799 GDEEEIV
+799 GDEEEEEIV
-806 VVDAIIESTVKIDD
+806 VVDAVLESTVKIDD
-820 GKSRIEEGSGLAST
+820 GKSMIEEGSGLAST

-842 IRGQQQQQQTQQK
+842 IRGQQQQQTQQK
-855 VKDDDEIDVDRL
+855 VKDNDEIDVDRL

-902 SSTTTMK
+902 SSTI
-909 TSIHDVTDDDD
+909 IHDVTDDDD
-920 INEKNEKE
+920 INEKNEKK
-928 DEEEN
+928 
-933 DEEKK
+933 DEEKNDETK
-938 EGATAAQPS
+938 EGAKAAQPS
-947 SSSPEKTISP
+947 SSSPEKTLSP

-1002 RAETARQL
+1002 RAETTRQL

-1393 ALGMKTSVKK
+1393 ALGMKSSVKK
-1403 NNLLAPTNTTS
+1403 NNLLATTTTTS

-1507 DASASSGS
+1507 DAFASSGS